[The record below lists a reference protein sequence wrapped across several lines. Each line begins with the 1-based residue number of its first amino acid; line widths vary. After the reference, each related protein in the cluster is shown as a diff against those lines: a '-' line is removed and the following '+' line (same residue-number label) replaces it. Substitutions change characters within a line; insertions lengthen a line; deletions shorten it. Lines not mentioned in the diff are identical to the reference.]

1 MSDINTPPDG
11 GTGPTGI
18 PGADKKMLVG
28 LLGISSCLWGGFG
41 VHKFILGYT
50 KEGIIQ
56 AVLTLLCGVGAIIGI
71 IEGIIY
77 LTKTDEDFV
86 ETYIKNKKGWF

>member
-1 MSDINTPPDG
+1 MSDEQPPQTE
-11 GTGPTGI
+11 GTGKTGI

-50 KEGIIQ
+50 KEGVIQ
-56 AVLTLLCGVGAIIGI
+56 VILTLCCGIGAVIGL

-77 LTKTDEDFV
+77 LTKTDEEFV
-86 ETYIKNKKGWF
+86 ETYINNKKGWF

>member
-1 MSDINTPPDG
+1 MSEQNTPLTG

-28 LLGISSCLWGGFG
+28 LLGISSIFWGGFG

-56 AVLTLLCGVGAIIGI
+56 VVLTLLCGIGAIIGL
-71 IEGIIY
+71 IEGNY
-77 LTKTDEDFV
+77 LPQQNRRRVCRDLH
-86 ETYIKNKKGWF
+86 